1 MEQTN
6 PLAALP
12 RPARIAAWVGIA
24 LVGWALAAAVLPNG
38 APIGIVLIGS
48 IVGSSTG
55 LAAVGIILVWRANRV
70 VNFAAGGLGGAA
82 GLNSVLLFVN
92 WGWPYPV
99 VFVMAI
105 VTGVVLGAVV
115 EILIIRRFANAARL
129 VLTVATIGLAQ
140 VLGGIELLLARV
152 LYGAESPVVPSFE
165 TPLTRFKFDVGPVV
179 ITGDHLLVLAVVPVV
194 VGALAWFLR
203 RSLAGTAIRAAAE
216 NTDRA
221 RLLGIPVRN
230 LTTLVWAI
238 AGGLAAL
245 TLALQ
250 APFSG
255 ATASA
260 LAGPAVMLTA
270 LAAAVVARMESMPKA
285 FVAALGIGILDQL
298 VRWNTSSPELV
309 DVVIFAVIVG
319 ALLTQKSRSRAH
331 DADGGW
337 RDAEFVGAMAPTINK
352 LKEIQIAK
360 IAGVVLLIAAAVVV
374 PLLVKPGMAM
384 TLSVMAIWGIVAVSL
399 VVLTGWAG
407 QISLGQFAF
416 VGVGAIAAG
425 NLISRW
431 NVDLFVSLVVAA
443 AAGAIAAL
451 LLGIPAL
458 KIRGPFL
465 AIVTLSFAVVL
476 DGYVL
481 NPNVFPALIP
491 QDVPGPS
498 IWGRI
503 DLNEQR
509 NMLWLCLAVLALS
522 IVLARGV
529 RRSRSGRLLIASRDN
544 SKATEAASISTRSAT
559 LSGFVFAGT
568 LAGLAGGLHVI
579 LLHGARAG
587 SYQPVQSVE
596 IFSMATIGGLG
607 SIGGAI
613 NGAAGM
619 RGLQDLDATIRLVGA
634 GAGVL
639 LVLWLAPS
647 GLAGLVAMIRDRIV
661 TRIAAHHGMD
671 IKGEPLVISEPSPAT
686 RPTSTS
692 AVPTPST
699 INGAARSATGATA
712 PTGPNGRDTDT
723 GSDRDR
729 WMRDPMVPP
738 PYTGPAESQDT
749 TELPALLDPM
759 TDEVS
764 PAEFDLVERYVNTH
778 GIFDHTDTQLAS
790 SPGSATGGSAQPEST
805 EASTGIGSP
814 GNLPVG
820 LSATNVNVSYGR
832 LQVLFDLGLEVA
844 DGEMVAL
851 LGTNGAGK
859 STVLKAICGLVP
871 HNGKVMLGDTDISRM
886 STEQIVREGLALMP
900 GGKAIFPTLSVAD
913 HLRLS
918 TWIFRH
924 DHERIETDLAEIHRM
939 FPILEEREDQLA
951 GDLSGGEQ
959 QQLALAMTLML
970 RPKVMFIDELSLGLA
985 PMIVGQLCEVVRG
998 LNSEG
1003 TTIVVVEQSVNVAL
1017 TLAERAV
1024 FLEKGRSRFE
1034 GPTQELLDRPDI
1046 LRSVFIAGADSHTAD
1061 GVDGS
1066 SERST
1071 TSAPSNES
1079 EESANAIRAIDL
1091 SSLSGSREHLDR
1103 ARTTSG
1109 AAQVH
1114 STPGVS
1120 GPPSD
1125 APVPVLSCHGITKR
1139 FGGVNAL
1146 SDVDLEVMPGEIV
1159 GLIGQNGAGKTTLM
1173 DCISGFHAIDGG
1185 VVMFRGVDITEWEPF
1200 ERARGRL
1207 GRSFQDARLFPSLT
1221 VLETIS
1227 VANEQSTDCRSLIA
1241 DATRQPASYMSEDTV
1256 AEKAWEII
1264 SLLGLTTYAHTPTG
1278 SLSTGTRRIVEL
1290 ACLLA
1295 EDPVLMCLDEPSAG
1309 VAQKETEAL
1318 GPLLHQ
1324 ICEHTGAALLIIEH
1338 DMPLLS
1344 GLCDR
1349 LIALELGSVIS
1360 SGTPDDVLEDPAVVA
1375 SYLGTDEAAINRS
1388 GVSVG

>member
-1 MEQTN
+1 MDLTDRFSE
-6 PLAALP
+6 LP
-12 RPARIAAWVGIA
+12 RPARIAVGIA
-24 LVGWALAAAVLPNG
+24 IALVAWVLAAAILPNG
-38 APIGIVLIGS
+38 APLGIVLIGS
-48 IVGSSTG
+48 IIGSSTG

-99 VFVMAI
+99 VFVMSI
-105 VTGVVLGAVV
+105 VTGVALGAIV

-140 VLGGIELLLARV
+140 VLGGVELLLARV

-165 TPLTRFKFDVGPVV
+165 TPLTTIKFDVGPVV

-194 VGALAWFLR
+194 VGLLAWFLR

-285 FVAALGIGILDQL
+285 FVAAVGIGVLDQL

-309 DVVIFAVIVG
+309 DVVIFAVIVI
-319 ALLTQKSRSRAH
+319 ALLGHKSRSRAH
-331 DADGGW
+331 DSDGGW
-337 RDAEFVGAMAPTINK
+337 RDAEFISSLAPAINK
-352 LKEIQIAK
+352 LKEVQIAK
-360 IAGVVLLIAAAVVV
+360 IVGVVVLIAAAVVI
-374 PLLVKPGMAM
+374 PMQVKPGTAM
-384 TLSVMAIWGIVAVSL
+384 TLSVMVIWGIVAVSL

-416 VGVGAIAAG
+416 VGVGAITAG

-443 AAGAIAAL
+443 AAGALAAL

-491 QDVPGPS
+491 QDVASPN

-503 DLNEQR
+503 NLDDSR

-544 SKATEAASISTRSAT
+544 AKAAEAASVSTRYAT

-613 NGAAGM
+613 TGAAGM

-661 TRIAAHHGMD
+661 TRIAARHGMD
-671 IKGEPLVISEPSPAT
+671 IKGEPLTPAFALTDAPAATHAATASPAT
-686 RPTSTS
+686 ADAAPT
-692 AVPTPST
+692 APVPTATVTPAAAPSVT
-699 INGAARSATGATA
+699 DGTT
-712 PTGPNGRDTDT
+712 RD
-723 GSDRDR
+723 S
-729 WMRDPMVPP
+729 WMRDPNTPP
-738 PYTGPAESQDT
+738 PYTGPPESQDT
-749 TELPALLDPM
+749 TLVPPPLPSMSDQ
-759 TDEVS
+759 VS
-764 PAEFDLVERYVNTH
+764 PEEFALVERYVNTRGH
-778 GIFDHTDTQLAS
+778 FDDPAAEPLVDVTPPPPPTPPTPDAAT
-790 SPGSATGGSAQPEST
+790 SA
-805 EASTGIGSP
+805 
-814 GNLPVG
+814 G
-820 LSATNVNVSYGR
+820 LSATGVNVSYGR
-832 LQVLFDLGLEVA
+832 LQVLFDLDLEVD

-871 HNGKVMLGDTDISRM
+871 HNGKVMLGDTDISKM

-918 TWIFRH
+918 TWIFRD
-924 DHERIETDLAEIHRM
+924 DHQRITEDLAMVHRM
-939 FPILEEREDQLA
+939 FPILDERQDQLA

-970 RPKVMFIDELSLGLA
+970 RPKVMVIDELSLGLA

-998 LNSEG
+998 LNGEG

-1017 TLAERAV
+1017 TLAQRAI

-1046 LRSVFIAGADSHTAD
+1046 LRSVFIAGADSHDTA
-1061 GVDGS
+1061 S
-1066 SERST
+1066 SDSSLTGST
-1071 TSAPSNES
+1071 TTAPSEEA

-1091 SSLSGSREHLDR
+1091 SSLSLSRNDSR
-1103 ARTTSG
+1103 RSTTTNG
-1109 AAQVH
+1109 ATVANGVHVDGADATAQGEER
-1114 STPGVS
+1114 PG
-1120 GPPSD
+1120 
-1125 APVPVLSCHGITKR
+1125 PVLSCHGITKR

-1146 SDVDLEVMPGEIV
+1146 SDVNLEIMPGEIV

-1173 DCISGFHAIDGG
+1173 DCISGFHTIDSGI
-1185 VVMFRGVDITEWEPF
+1185 VTFRGVDITNWEPF

-1221 VLETIS
+1221 VLETIA
-1227 VANEQSTDCRSLIA
+1227 VANEQSAECRSLIA
-1241 DATRQPASYMSEDTV
+1241 DATRQPASYLSEDAIV
-1256 AEKAWEII
+1256 ERAREII
-1264 SLLGLTTYAHTPTG
+1264 SLLGLTTYANTPTG

-1318 GPLLHQ
+1318 GPLLRQ
-1324 ICEHTGAALLIIEH
+1324 ICEHTGAALLVIEH

-1349 LIALELGSVIS
+1349 LVALELGTVIS
-1360 SGTPDDVLEDPAVVA
+1360 SGVPDEVLEDPAVVA

-1388 GVSVG
+1388 GVTVA